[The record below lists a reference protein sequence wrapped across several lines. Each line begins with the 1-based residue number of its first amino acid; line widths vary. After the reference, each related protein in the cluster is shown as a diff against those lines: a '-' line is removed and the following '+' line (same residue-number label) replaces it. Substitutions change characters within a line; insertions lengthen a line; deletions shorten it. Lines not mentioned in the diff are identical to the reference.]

1 MVHPFLLDD
10 LSQPPGH
17 GSNQLLQVVI
27 VVQLQDSQLRN
38 LSFLLLHVF
47 SSGIP
52 RLHLHPGPDIFYKIH
67 VRTVSWPLDQL
78 DVRPLSKPVLH
89 NLGGVAWGP
98 ILEKARGI
106 MPLHE
111 DP

>member
-1 MVHPFLLDD
+1 
-10 LSQPPGH
+10 
-17 GSNQLLQVVI
+17 
-27 VVQLQDSQLRN
+27 
-38 LSFLLLHVF
+38 
-47 SSGIP
+47 
-52 RLHLHPGPDIFYKIH
+52 
-67 VRTVSWPLDQL
+67 
-78 DVRPLSKPVLH
+78 VRPLSKPVLH